1 MRLRYITCSD
11 PREFND
17 IHDIV
22 KLAEMSPRAEIAVQM
37 HPSKASVGMPR
48 NQWFHE
54 LCRYCVRDAHDINL
68 AVHVNQEWCE
78 EICRTGEIPM
88 ELREFFGFYRKNLGA
103 PLVKR
108 WQLNMS
114 NTAVHDINYSAV
126 KKLFLHNDDH
136 EFILQYDDRTKNA
149 TRVLYEMGA
158 KFSLLYDA
166 SGGRGIAPSTWNKP
180 VYDSVPMGYSGGMS
194 PENVVKN
201 LKQISSVVPKNR
213 EDIWID
219 AEGKLKTDDK
229 FDIAR
234 AQKYI
239 TNAERWLKRQR
250 DCPSKIIHR

>member
-22 KLAEMSPRAEIAVQM
+22 KLAESSPRAEIAVQM
-37 HPSKASVGMPR
+37 HPSKASPGMPR

-88 ELREFFGFYRKNLGA
+88 ELREFFGFYRKSLGFS

-114 NTAVHDINYSAV
+114 NTAVHDINYDAV

-136 EFILQYDDRTKNA
+136 EFILQYNDRTKNA
-149 TRVLYEMGA
+149 TWVLYEMGA

-166 SGGRGIAPSTWNKP
+166 SGGRGIAPGTWNKP

-229 FDIAR
+229 FDIDR
-234 AQKYI
+234 AANYVLA
-239 TNAERWLKRQR
+239 AEKWLQNQR
-250 DCPSKIIHR
+250 

>member
-1 MRLRYITCSD
+1 MRLKYITCSD

-17 IHDIV
+17 FHDIV
-22 KLAEMSPRAEIAVQM
+22 KLAESSPCAEIAVQM
-37 HPSKASVGMPR
+37 HPSKVSPGMPR
-48 NQWFHE
+48 NEWFHE

-88 ELREFFGFYRKNLGA
+88 ELREFFGLYRKNLGFS

-114 NTAVHDINYSAV
+114 NTAVRDINYDAV

-136 EFILQYDDRTKNA
+136 EFILQYNDRTKNA
-149 TRVLYEMGA
+149 AWVLYEMGA

-166 SGGRGIAPSTWNKP
+166 SGGRGLTPDTWNKP

-194 PENVVKN
+194 PKNVVEN

-219 AEGKLKTDDK
+219 AEGNLKTDNK
-229 FDIAR
+229 FDISLAR
-234 AQKYI
+234 QYI
-239 TNAERWLKRQR
+239 TKAERWLKRQR
-250 DCPSKIIHR
+250 